1 MQMLDP
7 TQIRDHMP
15 VVGPNGA
22 QLGTVDHIDGSYIK
36 LTKDDGGQHHWIPLS
51 WVTAADDAVRLDR
64 SDQQARQDWLAA
76 RPDSMTLNSGGI
88 GGTRS

>member
-1 MQMLDP
+1 MLDP

-15 VVGPNGA
+15 VLGSNGT
-22 QLGTVDHIDGSYIK
+22 QFGVVDHIDGSYIK
-36 LTKDDGGQHHWIPLS
+36 LTKDEAEQHHWIPLS
-51 WVTAADDAVRLDR
+51 WVTAADDAVHLDR
-64 SDQQARQDWLAA
+64 SDQQATQGWLSE

>member
-1 MQMLDP
+1 MLDP
-7 TQIRDHMP
+7 TQIREHMP
-15 VVGPNGA
+15 VVGANER

-36 LTKDDGGQHHWIPLS
+36 LTRDDGDQHHWIPLS
-51 WVTAADDAVRLDR
+51 WVTSADDAVHLDR
-64 SDQQARQDWLAA
+64 SDQEARQGWLAD

>member
-1 MQMLDP
+1 MLDP
-7 TQIRDHMP
+7 TQIREHMP
-15 VVGPNGA
+15 VVGSNGT
-22 QLGTVDHIDGSYIK
+22 QVGIVDHIDGSYIK
-36 LTKDDGGQHHWIPLS
+36 LTKDDADQHHWLPLS

-64 SDQQARQDWLAA
+64 TDEQAMERWLAE